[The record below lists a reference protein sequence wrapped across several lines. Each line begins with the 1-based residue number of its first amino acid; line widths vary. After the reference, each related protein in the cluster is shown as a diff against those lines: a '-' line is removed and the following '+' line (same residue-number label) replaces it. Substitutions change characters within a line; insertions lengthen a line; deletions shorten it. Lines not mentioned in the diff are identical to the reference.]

1 MKCIEVEKL
10 LSRHLDGI
18 LTSEEKEK
26 LETHLESCL
35 DCQAKRQEYE
45 IILETLRKE
54 EFPELKPYFWER
66 LQPKLKEKEKYLRLT
81 LWKRWTIRAI
91 PVSLVIVLLLTAAL
105 LIFLPEKKVELSQ
118 TEVLLLRELNPLQ
131 VANTLLEEGNI
142 ENKNMMLI
150 FTSLEEENSERR
162 YEP

>member
-1 MKCIEVEKL
+1 MTCKEVEKL
-10 LSRHLDGI
+10 ISRHFDGV

-26 LETHLESCL
+26 LKTHLESCL

-45 IILETLRKE
+45 TILETLRKE
-54 EFPELKPYFWER
+54 EFPEPKPYFWER
-66 LQPKLKEKEKYLRLT
+66 LQPRLKEKEKYLPLT

-91 PVSLVIVLLLTAAL
+91 PISLLSVLLLTAVF

-131 VANTLLEEGNI
+131 EANALLEEGNI

-162 YEP
+162 F

>member
-1 MKCIEVEKL
+1 MKCIEIGKL

-35 DCQAKRQEYE
+35 ECQAKRKEYE
-45 IILETLRKE
+45 TILETLREE

-66 LQPKLKEKEKYLRLT
+66 LQPKLKEKFLPLT
-81 LWKRWTIRAI
+81 LWKRWSIRAI
-91 PVSLVIVLLLTAAL
+91 PISLLIILLLATAL

-131 VANTLLEEGNI
+131 EANTLLEEGNI

-162 YEP
+162 DEP